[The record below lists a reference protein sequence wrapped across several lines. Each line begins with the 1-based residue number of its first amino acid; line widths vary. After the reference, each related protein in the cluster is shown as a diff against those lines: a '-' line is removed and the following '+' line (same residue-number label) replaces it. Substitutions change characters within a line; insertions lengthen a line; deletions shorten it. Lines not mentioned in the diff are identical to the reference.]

1 MSSLDGD
8 RQDDRELR
16 ARQWRSLPSP
26 LREALL
32 AMTGPLCAVALAA
45 AAVAGPKAT
54 VTSLSVQQI
63 IERNV
68 AARGGLERWRAV
80 GTMAWVGHI
89 ESAHARVPNMPFTL
103 EQQRPNKTRFEVN
116 ALGQKTV
123 RVFDG
128 RQGWKLRAAQNFGRP
143 DAQSFVAEELK
154 FARAGQGIDGPLI
167 DSAAKGNLVT
177 LEGLDEIEGHT
188 AYRLEVRLLAGE
200 RDRLWIDAKTFLDI
214 RCDRVVDGPGP
225 AGLPRKVV
233 SLLYRDYKTFDGLK
247 MPSVI
252 ETSGDAYSPP
262 VRMVIE
268 RVLLNPPLDSWAF
281 VNPATPH
288 ARLRALPLPGIANPA
303 TQATVPLRP
312 SSTPVGGESSGPAPT
327 YGKLAATPQ

>member
-1 MSSLDGD
+1 M
-8 RQDDRELR
+8 
-16 ARQWRSLPSP
+16 RSLPSS

-54 VTSLSVQQI
+54 VTSLSAEQI
-63 IERNV
+63 VARNV
-68 AARGGLERWRAV
+68 AARGGLEAWRRV
-80 GTMAWVGHI
+80 GTMVWVGHI
-89 ESAHARVPNMPFTL
+89 QSAHAPVASMPFTL
-103 EQQRPNKTRFEVN
+103 EQQRPNKTRFEIS
-116 ALGQKTV
+116 ALGQKSV

-128 RQGWKLRAAQNFGRP
+128 TQGWKLRAAQNAGRP
-143 DAQSFVAEELK
+143 DAQPFAAEELK
-154 FARAGQGIDGPLI
+154 FARAGEGIDGPLI

-200 RDRLWIDAKTFLDI
+200 RDRLWIDAKSFLDI

-233 SLLYRDYKTFDGLK
+233 SLLYRDYKTFEGLK
-247 MPSVI
+247 MPSII
-252 ETSGDAYSPP
+252 ETSGDTRRPP
-262 VRMVIE
+262 DRMVIE

-281 VNPATPH
+281 VNPATAH
-288 ARLRALPLPGIANPA
+288 ARLRAFPLPGMANPA
-303 TQATVPLRP
+303 TQAR
-312 SSTPVGGESSGPAPT
+312 
-327 YGKLAATPQ
+327 

>member
-1 MSSLDGD
+1 M
-8 RQDDRELR
+8 
-16 ARQWRSLPSP
+16 RSLPSP
-26 LREALL
+26 LLEALL

-45 AAVAGPKAT
+45 AAVAGPKGT

-89 ESAHARVPNMPFTL
+89 ESAHAGVPNMRFTL

-116 ALGQKTV
+116 AFGQKTV

-128 RQGWKLRAAQNFGRP
+128 TQGWRLRAAQNGGRP
-143 DAQSFVAEELK
+143 DAQPFAAEELK

-200 RDRLWIDAKTFLDI
+200 RDRLWIDAKSFLDI
-214 RCDRVVDGPGP
+214 RCDRVVDGSTGV
-225 AGLPRKVV
+225 PRKVV
-233 SLLYRDYKTFDGLK
+233 SLLYRDYKTFEGLK
-247 MPSVI
+247 MPSII
-252 ETSGDAYSPP
+252 ETSGDAHSPP
-262 VRMVIE
+262 DRMVIE

-281 VNPATPH
+281 VNPAT
-288 ARLRALPLPGIANPA
+288 LRSRPRGLPLPAMVNPA
-303 TQATVPLRP
+303 TQVPGPVRP
-312 SSTPVGGESSGPAPT
+312 SDSTSVGGEKSGPAPE
-327 YGKLAATPQ
+327 

>member
-103 EQQRPNKTRFEVN
+103 EQQRPNKTRFE
-116 ALGQKTV
+116 ADARGQRTV

-128 RQGWKLRAAQNFGRP
+128 TQGWKLRAAQHGGRP
-143 DAQSFVAEELK
+143 DAQPFAAEELK

-188 AYRLEVRLLAGE
+188 AYRLEVRLFAGE
-200 RDRLWIDAKTFLDI
+200 RDRLWIDAKSFLDI
-214 RCDRVVDGPGP
+214 RCDRVVDGPT
-225 AGLPRKVV
+225 GLPRKVV
-233 SLLYRDYKTFDGLK
+233 SLLYRDYKTFKGLK
-247 MPSVI
+247 MPSII
-252 ETSGDAYSPP
+252 ETSGDAHSPP
-262 VRMVIE
+262 DRMVIE
-268 RVLLNPPLDSWAF
+268 RVLLNQPLDSWAF
-281 VNPATPH
+281 VNPATP
-288 ARLRALPLPGIANPA
+288 RSRPRGLPLPAMANPA
-303 TQATVPLRP
+303 TQASGPIRP
-312 SSTPVGGESSGPAPT
+312 SDSTSMIAR
-327 YGKLAATPQ
+327 

>member
-1 MSSLDGD
+1 M
-8 RQDDRELR
+8 
-16 ARQWRSLPSP
+16 RSLSSP

-32 AMTGPLCAVALAA
+32 AMTGPLWAVALAA

-80 GTMAWVGHI
+80 GTMAWVGYI
-89 ESAHARVPNMPFTL
+89 ESAHARVPNMRFTL
-103 EQQRPNKTRFEVN
+103 EQERPNKTRFEVD

-128 RQGWKLRAAQNFGRP
+128 TQGWKLRAAQNVGPP
-143 DAQSFVAEELK
+143 DTQPFAAEELK

-188 AYRLEVRLLAGE
+188 AYRLEGRLFAGE
-200 RDRLWIDAKTFLDI
+200 RDRLWIDAKSFLDI

-225 AGLPRKVV
+225 AGLPRKGVT
-233 SLLYRDYKTFDGLK
+233 LLYRDYKTFDGLK

-252 ETSGDAYSPP
+252 ETSGDARSPP
-262 VRMVIE
+262 DRMVIE
-268 RVLLNPPLDSWAF
+268 QVVLNPPLDPWVF
-281 VNPATPH
+281 VNPTTRHSRPH
-288 ARLRALPLPGIANPA
+288 GLPLPGTANPA
-303 TQATVPLRP
+303 TQAPGAVRP
-312 SSTPVGGESSGPAPT
+312 SDSTS
-327 YGKLAATPQ
+327 

>member
-1 MSSLDGD
+1 
-8 RQDDRELR
+8 
-16 ARQWRSLPSP
+16 
-26 LREALL
+26 
-32 AMTGPLCAVALAA
+32 MTGPLCAIALAA

-89 ESAHARVPNMPFTL
+89 ESAQARVPNIRFTL

-116 ALGQKTV
+116 ALGRKTV

-128 RQGWKLRAAQNFGRP
+128 TQGWTLRAAQNVGRP
-143 DAQSFVAEELK
+143 DAQPFAAEELK

-177 LEGLDEIEGHT
+177 LEGLEEIEGHT

-200 RDRLWIDAKTFLDI
+200 RDRLWIDAKSFLDI
-214 RCDRVVDGPGP
+214 RYDRVVDGPTGI
-225 AGLPRKVV
+225 PRKVV
-233 SLLYRDYKTFDGLK
+233 SLMYRDYKTFYGLK
-247 MPSVI
+247 MPCVI
-252 ETSGDAYSPP
+252 ETSGDAHSAPD
-262 VRMVIE
+262 RMVIE
-268 RVLLNPPLDSWAF
+268 RVVVNPPLDPREFA
-281 VNPATPH
+281 NPMRPNIRPTS
-288 ARLRALPLPGIANPA
+288 LPLPGIASPA
-303 TQATVPLRP
+303 TQAPG
-312 SSTPVGGESSGPAPT
+312 PVRSSGSTSAS
-327 YGKLAATPQ
+327 G

>member
-1 MSSLDGD
+1 M
-8 RQDDRELR
+8 
-16 ARQWRSLPSP
+16 RSLPSP

-80 GTMAWVGHI
+80 GTMTWVGHI
-89 ESAHARVPNMPFTL
+89 ESTHAPVPGMRFTL

-116 ALGQKTV
+116 ALGQKIV

-128 RQGWKLRAAQNFGRP
+128 TQGWKLRAAQNVGRP
-143 DAQSFVAEELK
+143 DAQPFAAEELK

-177 LEGLDEIEGHT
+177 LEGLDEIEGHS

-200 RDRLWIDAKTFLDI
+200 RDRLWIDAKSFLDV
-214 RCDRVVDGPGP
+214 RCDRVVDGPTGV
-225 AGLPRKVV
+225 PRKVV
-233 SLLYRDYKTFDGLK
+233 SLLYRDYKTFEGLK
-247 MPSVI
+247 MPTII
-252 ETSGDAYSPP
+252 ETSGDAHSPP
-262 VRMVIE
+262 DRMVIE

-281 VNPATPH
+281 VNPATP
-288 ARLRALPLPGIANPA
+288 RSRPRGLPLPAIANPA
-303 TQATVPLRP
+303 TQASVPVRP
-312 SSTPVGGESSGPAPT
+312 
-327 YGKLAATPQ
+327 

>member
-1 MSSLDGD
+1 
-8 RQDDRELR
+8 
-16 ARQWRSLPSP
+16 
-26 LREALL
+26 
-32 AMTGPLCAVALAA
+32 MTGPLCAVALGA

-80 GTMAWVGHI
+80 GTMTWVGHI
-89 ESAHARVPNMPFTL
+89 ESAHAPVPGMRFTL

-116 ALGQKTV
+116 ALGQKIV

-128 RQGWKLRAAQNFGRP
+128 TQGWKLRAAQNVGRP
-143 DAQSFVAEELK
+143 DAQPFAAEELK

-177 LEGLDEIEGHT
+177 LEGLDEIEGHS

-200 RDRLWIDAKTFLDI
+200 RDRLWIDAKSFLDV
-214 RCDRVVDGPGP
+214 RCDRVVDGPTGV
-225 AGLPRKVV
+225 PRKVV
-233 SLLYRDYKTFDGLK
+233 SLLYRDYKTFEGLK
-247 MPSVI
+247 MPTII
-252 ETSGDAYSPP
+252 ETSGDAHSPP
-262 VRMVIE
+262 DRMVIE

-281 VNPATPH
+281 VNPATP
-288 ARLRALPLPGIANPA
+288 RSRPRGLPLPAIANPA
-303 TQATVPLRP
+303 TQASVPVRP
-312 SSTPVGGESSGPAPT
+312 
-327 YGKLAATPQ
+327 